1 MRVALV
7 CPDDLSVLLYCTS
20 LIKALRRDRANVIF
34 TVSPITEYQK
44 EIQALDAS
52 HVTVEM
58 SRYIDPLKDLR
69 YFLTLYRFFRRER
82 IEVVV
87 NWTTKP
93 NLFGPP
99 AARLAGARKII
110 YAVRGRGAAFLANT
124 GLKARMVKALVS
136 ALYWLAS
143 RTADKVWF
151 TNAGDLEYFVSRG
164 LAPAGKT
171 ILTKN
176 SVNLDDYSL
185 AAINP
190 LRVQQLRQDLGL
202 QDGQQVVIMVARM
215 LWSKGVRELVEAA
228 EALKEKLPGLVFLL
242 VGPREE
248 GSPDLIPEEFL
259 REAEKRVPLR
269 WLGFRKDVKE
279 LYALSDLA
287 VLPSYYKEG
296 GYPRALLEPMTL
308 GKPVI
313 AANLPDC
320 RGPVEDG
327 RNGYL
332 VPPRDSQALAR
343 AIFRIMGDEELRRR
357 FGQYSRR
364 KIEREFDDQLV
375 VARLIEELRQTDN

>member
-7 CPDDLSVLLYCTS
+7 CPDDLSILLYCKS
-20 LIKALRRDRANVIF
+20 LIKALRQDRANVIF
-34 TVSPITEYQK
+34 SVSPITEYQK
-44 EIQALDAS
+44 EIQALDAT
-52 HVTVEM
+52 HITVEM
-58 SRYIDPLKDLR
+58 SRYINPLKDLK
-69 YFLTLYRFFRRER
+69 YFLTLYKFFRQER
-82 IEVVV
+82 INVVL

-110 YAVRGRGAAFLANT
+110 YAVRGRGSAFLPNT
-124 GLKARMVKALVS
+124 GLRTRLVKLLVS

-143 RTADKVWF
+143 RMADKVWF
-151 TNAGDLEYFVSRG
+151 TNAGDLDYFLSRR
-164 LAPAGKT
+164 LAPADKT
-171 ILTKN
+171 MLTKN
-176 SVNLDDYSL
+176 SVNLADFSFT
-185 AAINP
+185 AISP
-190 LRVQQLRQDLGL
+190 TRVQQVRQELSL
-202 QDGQQVVIMVARM
+202 ENGQQVVIMVARM
-215 LWSKGVRELVEAA
+215 VWSKGIRELVEAA
-228 EALKEKLPGLVFLL
+228 EALKEKLPKLVFLL

-259 REAEKRVPLR
+259 REAEKRAHLR

-279 LYALSDLA
+279 LYALADLA

-313 AANLPDC
+313 AADLPDC

-332 VPPRDSQALAR
+332 VPPRDSQALAQ
-343 AIFRIMGDEELRRR
+343 AIVRILTDEELRAQ
-357 FGQYSRR
+357 FGRYSRQ
-364 KIEREFDDQLV
+364 KIEREFDDRLV
-375 VARLIEELRQTDN
+375 VARLLAELQQI

>member
-7 CPDDLSVLLYCTS
+7 CPDDLSVLLYCKS
-20 LIKALRRDRANVIF
+20 LITALRQDEANVIF

-44 EIQALDAS
+44 EIQALDS
-52 HVTVEM
+52 THVTVEM
-58 SRYIDPLKDLR
+58 SRYLNPLKDLG
-69 YFLTLYRFFRRER
+69 YFLALYNFFRRER
-82 IEVVV
+82 IEVVL

-93 NLFGPP
+93 NLYGPP
-99 AARLAGARKII
+99 AARLAGVRKII

-124 GLKARMVKALVS
+124 GLKARLVKVLVS
-136 ALYWLAS
+136 VLYGLAS
-143 RTADKVWF
+143 RMADKVWF

-164 LAPAGKT
+164 LAPADKT

-176 SVNLDDYSL
+176 SVNLEDFSFTAVNL
-185 AAINP
+185 P
-190 LRVQQLRQDLGL
+190 RVQRVRQELGL
-202 QDGQQVVIMVARM
+202 ENGQQVVIMVARM
-215 LWSKGVRELVEAA
+215 LWSKGVRELAEAA
-228 EALKEKLPGLVFLL
+228 EALKEQLPNLVFLL

-259 REAEKRVPLR
+259 REAEKRARLR

-313 AANLPDC
+313 AADLPDC

-332 VPPRDSQALAR
+332 VPPRDSQALAQ
-343 AIFRIMGDEELRRR
+343 AIGRIMTDGELRQQ
-357 FGQYSRR
+357 FGRYSRQ

-375 VARLIEELRQTDN
+375 VARLLAELQQI